1 MQSKNAKQKCEARM
15 QSKNKNESFE
25 FARHVEADQIKNFLL
40 AVTETLDMAL
50 YVYNL
55 PRRAPSKTRRRSLK
69 QIFYEYPLNAAPRLI
84 TSKQICRELN
94 NMH

>member
-1 MQSKNAKQKCEARM
+1 MARATSKKFRRVTSVKQKMQSKNAKQKCEARM

-69 QIFYEYPLNAAPRLI
+69 QIFYEYR
-84 TSKQICRELN
+84 TR
-94 NMH
+94 